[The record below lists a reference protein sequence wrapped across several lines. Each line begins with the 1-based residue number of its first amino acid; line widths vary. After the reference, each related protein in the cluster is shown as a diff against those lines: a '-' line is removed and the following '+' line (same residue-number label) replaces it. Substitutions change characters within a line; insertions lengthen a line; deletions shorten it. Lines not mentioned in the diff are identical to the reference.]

1 MYTIQMSNNE
11 EVKIGRADVD
21 KSLLHVVYEDD
32 DVVVINK
39 PEGLCTI
46 AVPGHPEIPTAYH
59 MVDQYVKEK
68 GRKKSRIWIVH
79 RLDRDTSG
87 LLMFAK
93 NAHSQMIL
101 RHNWDEIVEDRR
113 YVAVTEGVLTPQQGQ
128 YASNLF
134 ENPVTKRMYSANRP
148 GGKWAVTNFYVIRS
162 NAHYSLVELELETGR
177 KNQIRV
183 HLSEHGC
190 PIIGDSKYG
199 ARYNP
204 IGRMG
209 LHAFCLT
216 FHHPR
221 TGELIDLQTPVPES
235 FTRLVQ

>member
-1 MYTIQMSNNE
+1 ME
-11 EVKIGRADVD
+11 EVKLGRADVD
-21 KSLLHVVYEDD
+21 RSLLHVVYEDD

-46 AVPGHPEIPTAYH
+46 AVPGHPEVPTAYH

-68 GRKKSRIWIVH
+68 GRKKSRIWIAH

-87 LLMFAK
+87 LLLFAK
-93 NAHSQMIL
+93 NSQAQNIL
-101 RHNWDEIVEDRR
+101 RHNWDDIVEDRR
-113 YVAVTEGVLTPQQGQ
+113 YIAVTEGVLTPQQGR
-128 YASNLF
+128 YETYLF
-134 ENPVTKRMYSANRP
+134 ENPVTKRMYSGNPRRE
-148 GGKWAVTNFYVIRS
+148 GGKLAITNFYVCQS

-190 PIIGDSKYG
+190 PIVGDSKYG
-199 ARYNP
+199 AKYNP
-204 IGRMG
+204 LGRMG

-216 FHHPR
+216 FHHPK
-221 TGELIDLQTPVPES
+221 TGELIDLQTPIPES
-235 FTRLVQ
+235 FLKLVK